1 MFRLLSFLYPSL
13 IWQMPG
19 KEKIIYLSFDD
30 GPIPE
35 VTPWVLEQLKKRNA
49 KATFFCIG
57 DNAKKHPA
65 ILRQITEEGH
75 AIGNHTYHHL
85 NGWKTKNPDYFNDID
100 LARKLIPSKLFRPPY
115 GKIRVSQISVLKKEY
130 RIVMWDVLSK
140 DYDNMLDGDDC
151 YKRVVNST
159 RSGSIVVFHDSLKA
173 EARLRV
179 ALPKVLDH
187 FSDLG
192 FRFAALSV
200 S

>member
-30 GPIPE
+30 GPIPV
-35 VTPWVLEQLKKRNA
+35 VTPWVLEELKKRNA

-140 DYDNMLDGDDC
+140 DYDNTLDGDDC

-159 RSGSIVVFHDSLKA
+159 RPGSIVVFHDSLKA

>member
-1 MFRLLSFLYPSL
+1 
-13 IWQMPG
+13 MPG

-115 GKIRVSQISVLKKEY
+115 RCV
-130 RIVMWDVLSK
+130 
-140 DYDNMLDGDDC
+140 
-151 YKRVVNST
+151 
-159 RSGSIVVFHDSLKA
+159 
-173 EARLRV
+173 
-179 ALPKVLDH
+179 
-187 FSDLG
+187 
-192 FRFAALSV
+192 
-200 S
+200 